1 MKKLVIFGC
10 GHLADI
16 VVDAVINGLLPDYD
30 LVGVYSRTTSKME
43 HVVSKMERYG
53 KQCTACITLDGLL
66 ALKPDYLVETAS
78 PAAMK
83 ELALPTLKNG
93 TSIVT
98 LSIGAFSDIPFYEE
112 VKKVAKENGTRVYI
126 ASGATGG
133 FDVLRTA
140 TLMGNASAAFFN
152 EKGNDR
158 LRRSAVYDPIL
169 ETEKRIVFSGTA
181 REAIAVFPTGLN
193 VSVAASL
200 ASVGPEDMHVTMQS
214 TPGFIGDTQRVEI
227 KNDQVHAVVD
237 VYSATPE
244 IAGWS
249 VVSTLINIASPI
261 VF

>member
-1 MKKLVIFGC
+1 MKNLVIVGC
-10 GHLADI
+10 GRLAEI
-16 VVDAVINGLLPDYD
+16 VAYAVLEGLLPEYN
-30 LVGVYSRTTSKME
+30 LTGVYSRTKAKAEYLASVMTQN
-43 HVVSKMERYG
+43 G
-53 KQCTACITLDGLL
+53 KPCKACHSLEELL

-83 ELALPTLKNG
+83 ELAFPTLKNG

-98 LSIGAFSDIPFYEE
+98 LSIGAFADTPFYED
-112 VKKVAKENGTRVYI
+112 VKKVAKEHNTRVYI

-140 TLMGNASAAFFN
+140 SLMGNASARFFN
-152 EKGNDR
+152 EKGQAA
-158 LRRSAVYDPIL
+158 LRRSPVYTPTL

-181 REAIAVFPTGLN
+181 REAINVFPTGLN

-200 ASVGPEDMHVTMQS
+200 ASVGPEKMQVTMQS
-214 TPGFIGDTQRVEI
+214 TPGFVGDTQRVEI

-249 VVSTLINIASPI
+249 VVSTLLNISSPI